1 MKKKILQFLGTLL
14 LMLTCS
20 SALFAAGEVSKTIP
34 VIYIN
39 TENAAPVLDR
49 ENYVKATLYIDPMQS
64 DFEAVGTVDEPI
76 ALQIKG
82 RGNFTWI
89 GFDKKPYK
97 LKLEK
102 KNKLLGMAKNKHYTL
117 LAHADDTFGYLKN
130 EVGFNLS
137 RRFGLDWTPGAQPV
151 EFVMNGEYMGLYFL
165 TEQIKIDEK
174 RVNITEQNDLAT
186 DPEEIT
192 GGWLVEIDNYDTD
205 PHVEITEGNWA
216 RIVFTYKS
224 PEILSP
230 EQEKYLTDMMKQ
242 LNDAIYASDKST
254 WDNLGKYLDLES
266 TVRFYMCQ
274 EILDDTESYHGSC
287 YIYKDRGDN
296 TTWHFGPVWDF
307 GNAYMRS
314 NSDKFI
320 YVDPSFNQ
328 TWIGEI
334 AKFQPF
340 QKRVRELW
348 AEFLKDES
356 TLYDDIDNFI
366 TNIKAA
372 SAQNDKRW
380 EKYQAGNLDDKKE
393 SFLRRFKKKMIWL
406 GQQFDNAYE
415 PPVPVYDVYLRG
427 NFNDWGLDTKFD
439 HLKGYEYEIPSVSL
453 EGQFK
458 IATQDWYTVDLGMN
472 VDNDPIKIGE
482 SYFAGAH
489 GANFTAPEPLV
500 NTKIYVNVETG
511 EIFIGE
517 RESGV
522 ENVSRDEFFLLS
534 GRHITS
540 ENNLNVY
547 SSAGY
552 LVASGKETD
561 LPSAGLYIVVSD
573 NKAAKIS
580 VR

>member
-1 MKKKILQFLGTLL
+1 MKKKILLFLSIMM
-14 LMLTCS
+14 LMMPFSTPI
-20 SALFAAGEVSKTIP
+20 FAAGEVSQTIP

-39 TENAAPVLDR
+39 TENAAPVLDK
-49 ENYVKATLYIDPMQS
+49 ETYVKATYYIDPMKS
-64 DFEAVGTVDEPI
+64 DFEAVGSVDEPLP
-76 ALQIKG
+76 LQIKG

-97 LKLEK
+97 LKLDK
-102 KNKLLGMAKNKHYTL
+102 KAKLLGMAKNKHYTL

-137 RRFGLDWTPGAQPV
+137 RRFGLEWTPGAQPV

-165 TEQIKIDEK
+165 TEQIKIDEN
-174 RVNITEQNDLAT
+174 RVNIVEQNDLAT

-230 EQEKYLTDMMKQ
+230 EQEKYLTDQMKQ
-242 LNDAIYASDKST
+242 LNAAIYDNDKST
-254 WDNLGKYLDLES
+254 WDKLGKYLDLES
-266 TVRFYMCQ
+266 TAKFYMCQ

-287 YIYKDRGDN
+287 YLYKDRGDN

-307 GNAYMRS
+307 GNAYMRQ
-314 NSDKFI
+314 NSEKFI

-334 AKFQPF
+334 AKFKPF
-340 QKRVRELW
+340 QNRVRELW
-348 AEFLKDES
+348 AEFLKDEA

-366 TNIKAA
+366 TYIQDA

-380 EKYQAGNLDDKKE
+380 EKYQAGNLNDRKE
-393 SFLRRFKKKMIWL
+393 SFLRHFKKKMIWL

-427 NFNDWGLDTKFD
+427 NFNNWGLDTKFQ
-439 HLKGYEYEIPSVSL
+439 HLKGYEYEIPSISFD
-453 EGQFK
+453 GQFK
-458 IATQDWYTVDLGMN
+458 IATQDWYTIDLGIN
-472 VDNDPIKIGE
+472 EAKDPIKIGE
-482 SYFAGAH
+482 SYFAVAH
-489 GANFTAPEPLV
+489 GGNFTTPEPLV

-511 EIFIGE
+511 EVFIGE
-517 RESGV
+517 RQSGITK
-522 ENVSRDEFFLLS
+522 VSDNDIFSIS
-534 GRHITS
+534 GRHLS
-540 ENNLNVY
+540 ADNELKVY
-547 SSAGY
+547 SVDGC
-552 LVASGKETD
+552 LVAHGNEIT
-561 LPSAGLYIVVSD
+561 LPSSGLFIVVSE
-573 NKAAKIS
+573 KRAVKIA